1 MTSHGQ
7 IPDEMMMMNHGE
19 IPEDIMMMTI
29 IAGRLDWIT
38 FKGPFHPKPF
48 YDSMTLWFCHHDDDD
63 HGADGGTIPVLRP
76 LTGKV
81 ACAKKL
87 GSLNMSS
94 SYTTKRRKANSGLL
108 MSKTNC
114 LKSQTGLKPLSAEG
128 MRRKRGRSEQGCTH
142 GHHQHVSGRC
152 PSSSLLHEARPHHP
166 HVQEDTKGHSY
177 GCPSVPTSPW
187 GAGAWWEHHPCGL
200 SPTTSVLFL
209 LLSYSEPHT
218 STSTKGHT
226 MLLPFLGRCRA
237 PRICRRKRRVK
248 SGYIRRGRTLQGNPM
263 VWLL

>member
-1 MTSHGQ
+1 M
-7 IPDEMMMMNHGE
+7 
-19 IPEDIMMMTI
+19 
-29 IAGRLDWIT
+29 
-38 FKGPFHPKPF
+38 
-48 YDSMTLWFCHHDDDD
+48 
-63 HGADGGTIPVLRP
+63 RP

-114 LKSQTGLKPLSAEG
+114 LKSQTGLKPLSAMGRGESGEDQSRARRMDIKG
-128 MRRKRGRSEQGCTH
+128 MAPARWWEMPVLFMKPSPITHMSKRTPKGMVRVVP
-142 GHHQHVSGRC
+142 VS
-152 PSSSLLHEARPHHP
+152 PP
-166 HVQEDTKGHSY
+166 
-177 GCPSVPTSPW
+177 VP
-187 GAGAWWEHHPCGL
+187 GAGWECHLRGP

-237 PRICRRKRRVK
+237 PRICGRKRRVR
-248 SGYIRRGRTLQGNPM
+248 SGHARQGRTPQASPM
-263 VWLL
+263 AQLVWACQKLHGYN